1 MSAHPLVRDITVGA
15 IGAIA
20 GVFASVLTL
29 KGVMVQDQTEQTR
42 LVFEQNTLLNE
53 QLADYRDAEIVWR
66 QEIDAMRGRL
76 ARVDADN
83 ILLKMKIETTSGSPR
98 GNLIRYLNALDM
110 PAWAKEYDP
119 ADDNF
124 KMMHATF
131 EYEQAY
137 CVTADRYRGKTDYEI
152 WPQEF
157 AQSYEEHDFD
167 VLNNKNSVT
176 FDEVVR
182 CCDSGENITRRFH
195 KFYLKLTDGTEVIG
209 GIQITPYDQPVL

>member
-1 MSAHPLVRDITVGA
+1 MAAHPLVRDIAVGA
-15 IGAIA
+15 LGAAA

-42 LVFEQNTLLNE
+42 LVFEQNTLLAE
-53 QLADYRDAEIVWR
+53 QLAGYRDAELVWR
-66 QEIDAMRGRL
+66 QEIDAMRSRL

-83 ILLKMKIETTSGSPR
+83 ILLKMKLETTTGSPR
-98 GNLIRYLNALDM
+98 GNLVRYLNALDM

-124 KMMHATF
+124 KILHATF

-137 CVTADRYRGKTDYEI
+137 CVTADRYRGKTDFEI
-152 WPQEF
+152 WPKEF
-157 AQSYEEHDFD
+157 AQSYQEHDFD
-167 VLNNKNSVT
+167 VLNKKASVQ

-195 KFYLKLTDGTEVIG
+195 KFYLQLTDGTHIVG
-209 GIQITPYDQPVL
+209 GIQITPM

>member
-1 MSAHPLVRDITVGA
+1 MRDVAVGA
-15 IGAIA
+15 VGAIA
-20 GVFASVLTL
+20 GVFASFLTL

-53 QLADYRDAEIVWR
+53 QLSDYRDAEIVWR
-66 QEIDAMRGRL
+66 QEIDAMRARL

-83 ILLKMKIETTSGSPR
+83 ILLKMKVENTSGSPR

-119 ADDNF
+119 ADEAF
-124 KMMHATF
+124 RMMHATY
-131 EYEQAY
+131 EYEAAY
-137 CVTADRYRGKTDYEI
+137 CVSSDKYRGRTDYEI
-152 WPQEF
+152 WPREF
-157 AQSYEEHDFD
+157 AAAYEQHDML
-167 VLNNKNSVT
+167 VLENKNSVT

-182 CCDSGENITRRFH
+182 CCDTQENVTRRFH

-209 GIQITPYDQPVL
+209 GIQITPL